1 VIRQYGEHESEK
13 RCPRL
18 GSSPYRRTIRGRTS
32 DEFDAG
38 LRRCGLLSAEYRDAM
53 AAVRERLDRSLI
65 KRTKRLVDD
74 YEISVFQRT
83 SAWARGAAVL
93 ESRSSWLVI

>member
-1 VIRQYGEHESEK
+1 
-13 RCPRL
+13 
-18 GSSPYRRTIRGRTS
+18 
-32 DEFDAG
+32 
-38 LRRCGLLSAEYRDAM
+38 M